1 MIKFK
6 DVAKYYKTKTG
17 VTEGI
22 RNINVKFSLNEF
34 VAITGESGSGKTT
47 LLNVLSGFDSYED
60 GEILINGNETS
71 HFTVK
76 DWEMFRA
83 ANVGFVFQNYNIIE
97 SYTVYQNIIKMQKIK
112 TKWFQ
117 TIEITILKY
126 LEEKEE
132 WAKNNNINVDVY
144 EVELIDLFA
153 NDNISEIKSI
163 LEEYIK

>member
-1 MIKFK
+1 M
-6 DVAKYYKTKTG
+6 YT
-17 VTEGI
+17 
-22 RNINVKFSLNEF
+22 NIY
-34 VAITGESGSGKTT
+34 AGG
-47 LLNVLSGFDSYED
+47 
-60 GEILINGNETS
+60 TS
-71 HFTVK
+71 
-76 DWEMFRA
+76 W
-83 ANVGFVFQNYNIIE
+83 
-97 SYTVYQNIIKMQKIK
+97 KIK
-112 TKWFQ
+112 RKWFQ